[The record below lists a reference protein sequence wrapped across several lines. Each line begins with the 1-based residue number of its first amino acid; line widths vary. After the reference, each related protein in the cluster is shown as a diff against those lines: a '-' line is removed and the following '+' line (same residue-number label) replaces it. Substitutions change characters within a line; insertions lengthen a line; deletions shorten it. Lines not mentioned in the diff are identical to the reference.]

1 MRILFD
7 GYWWYRGP
15 GANRSVQRDLI
26 TTWLELYPDD
36 EVTVAVRQQGGGEPP
51 RAATVTTRGWPHA
64 LSNLVE
70 LPRLA
75 ARVGADVMF
84 CHNYTPLWGTSMTLI
99 HDVLFVDHPE
109 WFSRKER
116 LYFAPM
122 LASARRAAAVCAS
135 TGVEAGRIA
144 RCAPALGEIPVIG
157 LAVPQELS
165 KATAIAPEDAPA
177 PGAFAVCV
185 GRLNV
190 RKNLAA
196 VIRGAVAS
204 TAISPTQPLLI
215 IGSAEYSGVDAEIPD
230 EFASAVASGSIRFL
244 GRISDEELAW
254 LYRHAALAICLSLG
268 EGFGLPAIE
277 AVRFGTPALVSDI
290 PVFHETVGGYAHF
303 VDPLAAPDV
312 VGQAIDDA
320 WARPVDTESM
330 AAISDRYA
338 WPTVTARLRAAIS
351 GVLDR

>member
-7 GYWWYRGP
+7 GFWWYRGP

-36 EVTVAVRQQGGGEPP
+36 EVTVAVRRNGGGEPP
-51 RAATVTTRGWPHA
+51 AAAIVTTKTWPHA

-75 ARVGADVMF
+75 THVGADVVF
-84 CHNYTPLWGTSMTLI
+84 CHNYTPLWGTSVTLI

-122 LASARRAAAVCAS
+122 LASARRAARICAS
-135 TGVEAGRIA
+135 TAVESARIA
-144 RCAPALGEIPVIG
+144 RNSPALGEIPAIG
-157 LAVPQELS
+157 LAVPLDLS
-165 KATAIAPEDAPA
+165 RAAAIAPGDAPE
-177 PGAFAVCV
+177 PGRFAVCV

-204 TAISPTQPLLI
+204 TSISPAQPLLI

-230 EFASAVASGSIRFL
+230 EFAPAVASGEVRFL

-254 LYRHAALAICLSLG
+254 LYRHAALSICLSLG

-277 AVRFGTPALVSDI
+277 AARFGTPALVSDI
-290 PVFHETVGGYAHF
+290 PVFRETVGGYAHF
-303 VDPLAAPDV
+303 VDPTAAPDA
-312 VGQAIDDA
+312 VGRAIDDA
-320 WARPVDTESM
+320 WSRPVDAGAM
-330 AAISDRYA
+330 AAINDRYA
-338 WPTVTARLRAAIS
+338 WPRIVTHLRETIS
-351 GVLDR
+351 GALDR

>member
-7 GYWWYRGP
+7 GFWWYRGP

-36 EVTVAVRQQGGGEPP
+36 EVTVAVRRAGGGEPP
-51 RAATVTTRGWPHA
+51 DAAIVTTKAWPHA

-75 ARVGADVMF
+75 TRVGADVVF
-84 CHNYTPLWGTSMTLI
+84 CHNYTPLWGTSVTLI

-122 LASARRAAAVCAS
+122 LASARRAAGVCAS
-135 TGVEAGRIA
+135 TAVEAGRIA
-144 RCAPALGEIPVIG
+144 RCAPALGEIPAIG
-157 LAVPQELS
+157 LAVPQALS
-165 KATAIAPEDAPA
+165 RAVPTAPDDAPA
-177 PGAFAVCV
+177 PGRFAVCV

-204 TAISPTQPLLI
+204 NSISPTQPLLI

-230 EFASAVASGSIRFL
+230 EFAAAVTSGAVRFL

-268 EGFGLPAIE
+268 EGFGLPPIE
-277 AVRFGTPALVSDI
+277 AARFGTPVLVSDI
-290 PVFHETVGGYAHF
+290 PVFHETVDGYAHF
-303 VDPLAAPDV
+303 VDPSAAPDA
-312 VGQAIDDA
+312 VGRAIDHA
-320 WARPVDTESM
+320 WSRPVDAGSM
-330 AAISDRYA
+330 AAINDRYA
-338 WPTVTARLRAAIS
+338 WPAVTARLRETIN
-351 GVLDR
+351 GVLGR